1 MNGAAQALHLVLVLG
16 LGALHAFGGYAVL
29 LVVASRAVRG
39 LRLRGGPPL
48 PAPGNELPR
57 IAAIVVAHDEELVV
71 THSVESLVAQQ
82 YPRDRSE
89 VFVVADHCTDST
101 AQVASDAGATVLSRI
116 GSQAEGKPA
125 AVSHGVH
132 VAVSSGRFD
141 AVALFDADNRVD
153 PRFLDRVAT
162 RLAAGDAIVQGLV
175 DAKNAGASWV
185 SGSSALG
192 FWAIATVAQAPRDA
206 LGLSVPLMGTGFAMS
221 IETAQALL
229 DRGET
234 LTDDLELGARIVLSG
249 QRACFAPDA
258 VTFDEKPSELEVAA
272 AQRKRWMQ
280 GRWAVAERY
289 VPKLLRS
296 AFSGPGP
303 LSVRLRKLDVALQ
316 LLSPSLLFIGVATL
330 LSSAMSWVVER
341 WLAGEASLFTR
352 VSVALGLAYYL
363 VPALFIR
370 RFRPPLR
377 VWACYFLQPLYLAL
391 SAPLAVSGF
400 LYRHRPGWWRTPKG
414 R

>member
-1 MNGAAQALHLVLVLG
+1 MSDALRALHLLLVLG
-16 LGALHAFGGYAVL
+16 LGALHAFGGYAL
-29 LVVASRAVRG
+29 CLIVVGRALYA
-39 LRLRGGPPL
+39 LRPRQGRARPERAGEP
-48 PAPGNELPR
+48 PR
-57 IAAIVVAHDEELVV
+57 IAALVVAHDEERVV
-71 THSVESLVAQQ
+71 AHSVESLVAQD
-82 YPRDRSE
+82 YPRDRFE

-101 AQVASDAGATVLSRI
+101 AQVASDAGATVLSRM

-141 AVALFDADNRVD
+141 AVVVFDADNRVD
-153 PRFLDRVAT
+153 SRFLGRVAE
-162 RLAAGDAIVQGLV
+162 RLARGDTIVQGLV
-175 DAKNAGASWV
+175 DAKNAAASWV

-221 IETAQALL
+221 IGTAQALL

-258 VTFDEKPSELEVAA
+258 VTFDEKPSDLVVAA

-296 AFSGPGP
+296 ALTAGP
-303 LSVRLRKLDVALQ
+303 LAARLCKVDVAIQ

-330 LSSAMSWVVER
+330 IAATLSCLVER
-341 WLAGEASLFTR
+341 GLGGEASPFTR
-352 VSVALGLAYYL
+352 ASLVLGLAYYL
-363 VPALFIR
+363 VPAFFIR
-370 RFRPPLR
+370 RFHPAPK

-391 SAPLAVSGF
+391 SAPLAITGF
-400 LYRHRPGWWRTPKG
+400 LYRRRPGWWRTPKG
-414 R
+414 G